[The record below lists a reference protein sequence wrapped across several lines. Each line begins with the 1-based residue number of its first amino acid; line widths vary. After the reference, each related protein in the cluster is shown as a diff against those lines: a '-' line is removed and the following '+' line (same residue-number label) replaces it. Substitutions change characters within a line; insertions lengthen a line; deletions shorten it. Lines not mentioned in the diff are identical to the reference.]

1 VAGLAKVIER
11 PENELSGAMI
21 LHLGSQA
28 RVISA
33 SGFFEDD
40 GEARQFAGSAVLA
53 RALDDLLVERGL
65 VLFATGHGERSI
77 DDAKGPGMRRVANV
91 LRAAGFQ
98 VRAVDLARDAKVPD
112 DCQVLVLAGPL
123 RPYGEQA
130 DAALRKYVA
139 DGGRM
144 AILLDPPDGTVPLA
158 KMLATHGITV
168 PAPKALLPR
177 NMPDLP
183 ENVVKVELDRS
194 VPFVRDWTRDEI
206 MFVTACGL
214 SVADPAVSVA
224 QTFKLVSSQKS
235 ACVAAVSGPAE
246 GAKGA
251 KLLVVGDVCAFTN
264 NIIDPMP
271 GNGKFLTDALTWLAR

>member
-1 VAGLAKVIER
+1 VI
-11 PENELSGAMI
+11 P
-21 LHLGSQA
+21 
-28 RVISA
+28 A
-33 SGFFEDD
+33 SGFFEGED
-40 GEARQFAGSAVLA
+40 EARQFAGSAVLA

-77 DDAKGPGMRRVANV
+77 DDAKGPGLRRVANV

-98 VRAVDLARDAKVPD
+98 VRALDLARDATVPD

-130 DAALRKYVA
+130 DAALRRFVA

-144 AILLDPPDGTVPLA
+144 AILLDPPDGIIPIPKALA
-158 KMLATHGITV
+158 ARGITV
-168 PAPKALLPR
+168 PAPKTLLPR

-183 ENVVKVELDRS
+183 ENIVKVELDRS

-214 SVADPAVSVA
+214 SAADPATSVA
-224 QTFKLVSSQKS
+224 QTFKLVASQKS
-235 ACVAAVSGPAE
+235 ASVAAAAGPAE

-251 KLLVVGDVCAFTN
+251 RLVVVGDVCAFTN

-271 GNGKFLTDALTWLAR
+271 GNGKLLTDALTWLAR